1 MYNLC
6 IIGSSDIVSKH
17 LTAARN
23 NGFKLYAITSLKH
36 NSNNARNLK
45 RKFKIKKF
53 FSDWKT
59 CIKTCSKI
67 KNISFLVAP
76 RIEDTIKVLN
86 YISNF
91 DKPIIVEKPISTDI
105 KKLKRI
111 KNKNFFVGYNRIFYK
126 SVNYIKEKYLNKK
139 NRSVLNVL
147 CPEKNKKSF
156 ITNSCHIISILIYL
170 FGDLNVQIIKKNK
183 KVILCVLKNKNVHI
197 NLSVVFNAPAN
208 FKIDFFIE
216 NTHLK
221 LSPVEELTE
230 YKGLKKIQKKNFNL
244 YKPILTKSINDYDIY
259 LKPGFNAQYKLF
271 KKFCDKKK
279 IKIPNTYNF
288 AEKILKICLKIAK

>member
-1 MYNLC
+1 M
-6 IIGSSDIVSKH
+6 
-17 LTAARN
+17 
-23 NGFKLYAITSLKH
+23 
-36 NSNNARNLK
+36 
-45 RKFKIKKF
+45 
-53 FSDWKT
+53 
-59 CIKTCSKI
+59 
-67 KNISFLVAP
+67 
-76 RIEDTIKVLN
+76 
-86 YISNF
+86 
-91 DKPIIVEKPISTDI
+91 
-105 KKLKRI
+105 
-111 KNKNFFVGYNRIFYK
+111 
-126 SVNYIKEKYLNKK
+126 NKK
-139 NRSVLNVL
+139 NRSILNVL
-147 CPEKNKKSF
+147 CQKKIKSF

-170 FGDLNVQIIKKNK
+170 FGDLNVIIKKNK

-208 FKIDFFIE
+208 FKKYFFIE

-230 YKGLKKIQKKNFNL
+230 YKGLKKIQKKNLNL

-288 AEKILKICLKIAK
+288 DEKILKICLKIAK

>member
-6 IIGSSDIVSKH
+6 IIGSSDIISKH
-17 LTAARN
+17 LTAASK

-36 NSNNARNLK
+36 NSKNARNLK

-53 FSDWKT
+53 FPDWKT
-59 CIKTCSKI
+59 CIKKCSKI

-86 YISNF
+86 YISDFN
-91 DKPIIVEKPISTDI
+91 KPTIVEKPISTQL
-105 KKLKRI
+105 KKLKTI

-126 SVNYIKEKYLNKK
+126 SVNYIKKEYLNKK
-139 NRSVLNVL
+139 NSCVLNVI
-147 CPEKNKKSF
+147 CPERNKKSF

-183 KVILCVLKNKNVHI
+183 RVILCVLKNKNVNI
-197 NLSVVFNAPAN
+197 NLLVVFNAPTN
-208 FKIDFFIE
+208 FKIDFFIG

-221 LSPVEELTE
+221 LSPIEELTE
-230 YKGLKKIQKKNFNL
+230 YKSLTKIRKKNLSL
-244 YKPILTKSINDYDIY
+244 YKPIVNKFINDYDIN
-259 LKPGFNAQYKLF
+259 LKPGFNSQYKLF
-271 KKFCDKKK
+271 KKYCQKK
-279 IKIPNTYNF
+279 IKTIPNSYDF
-288 AEKILKICLKIAK
+288 AEKILKTCEKIAK